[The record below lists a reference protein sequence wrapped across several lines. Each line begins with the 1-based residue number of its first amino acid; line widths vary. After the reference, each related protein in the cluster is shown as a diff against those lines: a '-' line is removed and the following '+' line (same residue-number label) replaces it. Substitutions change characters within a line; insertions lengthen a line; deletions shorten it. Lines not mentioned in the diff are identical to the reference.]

1 MRSISLAL
9 GIIVVGILAALPFR
23 RTPSTFD
30 SNDSAVYSS
39 GSVGGQLRSSLVDE
53 VVQWPDRPGFDPSL
67 AWQPHPMT
75 LDGSPRKIEMPPM
88 PADFPKIDIE
98 TLTPVRAQSRF
109 DAASSLSIG
118 ASAPSL
124 LKSSDAQIKDRFTY
138 SPPPELP
145 KANRPSAI
153 QPASVISR
161 QPVTDLPATERQYI
175 REPK

>member
-9 GIIVVGILAALPFR
+9 GMIVIGILAALPFR

-30 SNDSAVYSS
+30 ANDSADYSS

-67 AWQPHPMT
+67 AWQPQPMT
-75 LDGSPRKIEMPPM
+75 LDGSPRKIDMPPM

-98 TLTPVRAQSRF
+98 TLAPVRAQSRF
-109 DAASSLSIG
+109 DSAPSLSIG
-118 ASAPSL
+118 ASASSIL
-124 LKSSDAQIKDRFTY
+124 TSSDTQIKDRFTY
-138 SPPPELP
+138 SRSPELP

-161 QPVTDLPATERQYI
+161 QPVADLPASERQYI
-175 REPK
+175 REPQ